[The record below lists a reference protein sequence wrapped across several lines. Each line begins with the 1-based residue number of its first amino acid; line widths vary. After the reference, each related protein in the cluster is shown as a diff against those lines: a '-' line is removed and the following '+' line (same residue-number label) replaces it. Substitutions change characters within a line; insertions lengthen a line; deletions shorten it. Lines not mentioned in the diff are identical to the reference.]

1 MTRQEFLHR
10 LRSDLRGLRPQAVD
24 DIIADY
30 DVHFADGVA
39 AGRTEAQI
47 AEAMGDPARLAREL
61 RAEANMKRWEEEK
74 NPAAALVAIVALLGL
89 GAIDLFIL
97 LPILV
102 VVIGFVMIFYAVAAA
117 ILLGGVAVTIF
128 GPFASTS
135 AIATLLLGLGM
146 TASAVCGLAFLTL
159 FSVGLVNALV
169 RYGRLHFRVLT
180 PALPSKGDRT

>member
-1 MTRQEFLHR
+1 MTRQAFLDR
-10 LRSDLRGLRPQAVD
+10 LRGNLRGMRPQAVD
-24 DIIADY
+24 DIVADY
-30 DVHFADGVA
+30 DAHFTDGVA

-61 RAEANMKRWEEEK
+61 RAEANMKRWEEDK
-74 NPAAALVAIVALLGL
+74 NPAAALGAIIALLGL

-102 VVIGFVMIFYAVAAA
+102 VVIGLLMAFYTAAAA
-117 ILLGGVAVTIF
+117 ILLGGVAVAVF
-128 GPFASTS
+128 GPFASPS
-135 AIATLLLGLGM
+135 GLATFLLGLGM
-146 TASAVCGLAFLTL
+146 IAGAVCGLAFLTL

-180 PALPSKGDRT
+180 PALPSKGDRS